1 MRFRTMRR
9 VDRDLGADAA
19 IGIIRDG
26 HSGVLCVDGAE
37 GYPYGVPM
45 NYCFDGERIL
55 FHCSKHPGLLLE
67 SIGDGCRACFTVVEH
82 LEGVRSRSAIAFGT
96 VSEDPDSLRR
106 CLEGVIDKYVP
117 EPGRA
122 GAKDGI
128 PGAAGRATALVF
140 TIEHVSA
147 KVIDR
152 PEGR

>member
-1 MRFRTMRR
+1 MLFRTMRR
-9 VDRDLGADAA
+9 NDRDLGTDVAF
-19 IGIIRDG
+19 GIIRDG
-26 HSGVLCVDGAE
+26 RSGVLCVDGAE

-45 NYCFDGERIL
+45 NYSLDGDRIL

-96 VSEDPDSLRR
+96 VREDPDSMQR

-122 GAKDGI
+122 DAKDGI
-128 PGAAGRATALVF
+128 PSAAERATALVF

-147 KVIDR
+147 KVVDR